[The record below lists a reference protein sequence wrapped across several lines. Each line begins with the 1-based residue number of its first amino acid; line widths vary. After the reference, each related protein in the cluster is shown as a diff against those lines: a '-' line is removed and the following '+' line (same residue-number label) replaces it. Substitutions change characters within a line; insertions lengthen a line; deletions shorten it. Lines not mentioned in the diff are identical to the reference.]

1 MAREHKWPNALPPET
16 DPLGDYTVTVNDV
29 PHSKKEIAPGEWRWV
44 VNEVLLAARDARETD
59 RRNLFWAL
67 RSRVLTEDEM
77 KRVDQYGSSLNIDLG
92 VSFYRLEKSREL
104 NEALLQQARLR
115 AALLLPKGAD

>member
-1 MAREHKWPNALPPET
+1 MAREHKWPNALPPEI

-44 VNEVLLAARDARETD
+44 VNEVLLAARDASETA
-59 RRNLFWAL
+59 RRNLLWAL
-67 RSRVLTEDEM
+67 RSRVLAEDEM
-77 KRVDQYGSSLNIDLG
+77 KRVDQYGSSLNIDPG

-115 AALLLPKGAD
+115 SALLPRRAD